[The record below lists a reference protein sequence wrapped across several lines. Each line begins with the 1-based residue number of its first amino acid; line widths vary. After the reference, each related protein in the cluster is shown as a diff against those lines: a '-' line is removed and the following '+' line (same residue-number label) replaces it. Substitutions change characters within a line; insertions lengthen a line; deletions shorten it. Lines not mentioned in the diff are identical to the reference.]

1 MVDLVGPRFLAFPR
15 WLLLV
20 VVGGQSRGEDDDLTQ
35 MVMFL
40 DHVQSLNDLLV
51 LTLLDNNDFVWMVL
65 TGEKIM
71 RFFKNI
77 YQKVDTILKTCEN

>member
-51 LTLLDNNDFVWMVL
+51 LTFFGQQRLCLDGSHWRKLCGF
-65 TGEKIM
+65 
-71 RFFKNI
+71 
-77 YQKVDTILKTCEN
+77 LKTFTRK

>member
-1 MVDLVGPRFLAFPR
+1 M
-15 WLLLV
+15 

-71 RFFKNI
+71 RFF
-77 YQKVDTILKTCEN
+77 

>member
-65 TGEKIM
+65 TGENYAV
-71 RFFKNI
+71 F
-77 YQKVDTILKTCEN
+77 

>member
-20 VVGGQSRGEDDDLTQ
+20 VVGGQSRGEDGDLTQ

-71 RFFKNI
+71 RFF
-77 YQKVDTILKTCEN
+77 

>member
-20 VVGGQSRGEDDDLTQ
+20 VLGGQSRGEDDDLTQ

>member
-20 VVGGQSRGEDDDLTQ
+20 VVGGQSRGEDGDLTQ

-51 LTLLDNNDFVWMVL
+51 LTFFGQQRLCLDGSHWR
-65 TGEKIM
+65 KIM

>member
-20 VVGGQSRGEDDDLTQ
+20 VLGGQSRGEDDDLTQ

-65 TGEKIM
+65 TGENYAV
-71 RFFKNI
+71 F
-77 YQKVDTILKTCEN
+77 